1 MKKIVLLFHLLIVIA
16 VFSQKKFDVVYEA
29 NYKLNYKLSN
39 ASNSKKETTF
49 ALLINENSSFFKD
62 LHRYISDSL
71 IVEKK
76 LNTLDEAM
84 KYNTDFRGYI
94 GTTSAKLYVT
104 DEINYSYF
112 GYEEPNN
119 INWKI
124 RNEFKTVAGYKCQRA
139 EVTKYG
145 RTWIAWF
152 TTDIPFQFG
161 PYKFNGLPG
170 LITEVYDS
178 KDDYHYTLYAF
189 RKRKYTCKSANI
201 ATNIKNMSKEK
212 VAEVFKNRLAGKLK
226 LNEQFIE
233 NPEDREYMRKN
244 AEEALKKYNPIE
256 LNLY

>member
-1 MKKIVLLFHLLIVIA
+1 MKKSIVLFHLLMVII
-16 VFSQKKFDVVYEA
+16 VFSQKKFNVVYEA
-29 NYKLNYKLSN
+29 DYKLNYKLSKAN
-39 ASNSKKETTF
+39 ALKKETTF

-76 LNTLDEAM
+76 LNTLEEAM

-94 GTTSAKLYVT
+94 GTTSGKLYVT
-104 DEINYSYF
+104 DEINYVYF
-112 GYEEPNN
+112 GYEESNN
-119 INWKI
+119 IQWKI
-124 RNEFKTVAGYKCQRA
+124 KNEFKTVAGYKCQKA
-139 EVTKYG
+139 EAIKYG

-152 TTDIPFQFG
+152 TIDIPFSFG

-189 RKRKYTCKSANI
+189 RKRKYICKSANI
-201 ATNIKNMSKEK
+201 ANNVKKLTKEK
-212 VAEVFKNRLAGKLK
+212 VAEVFKNRLAGKMR

-233 NPEDREYMRKN
+233 SKEDIEYMRRN
-244 AEEALKKYNPIE
+244 AEALIKNYNPIE
-256 LNLY
+256 LSIE

>member
-1 MKKIVLLFHLLIVIA
+1 MKKIVSLFHLLIVIV
-16 VFSQKKFDVVYEA
+16 VFSQKKFNVVYEA

-39 ASNSKKETTF
+39 ANSFKKETTF

-112 GYEEPNN
+112 EYEEPNN

-124 RNEFKTVAGYKCQRA
+124 KNEFKTVAGYRCQRA

-152 TTDIPFQFG
+152 TADIPFQFG

-201 ATNIKNMSKEK
+201 ATNIKRMPKEK

-233 NPEDREYMRKN
+233 NPEDREYIRKN